1 MRLSTLLILIALLT
15 MNYRKL
21 NNGIAE
27 VLSPAECYTY
37 FCLTL
42 KSDFKT
48 LESNVKQKTLAE
60 YVGIST
66 STIQRHLAKMCDEGF
81 IWIDRDT
88 HKKDE
93 NVFKKNHYTL
103 LYDFSIHVDEPDFA
117 HWVMVDEKLV
127 KEPISNELKGFLIM
141 LKIRCLNYTNVCG
154 YSVRALAD
162 TLSIGKSM
170 VDRYLQQAEELGYI
184 KRNKKKKNITLLRDD
199 IFIIAR
205 ETDIHKLRNFCAE
218 AVCDDDYD
226 SKGHYISS
234 TGTTEALSKRR

>member
-1 MRLSTLLILIALLT
+1 MRLFLLLILIALLT

-21 NNGIAE
+21 NNRIAE
-27 VLSPAECYTY
+27 VLSPSECYTY

-42 KSDFKT
+42 KSDYET
-48 LESNVKQKTLAE
+48 LESNVKEETLAE
-60 YVGIST
+60 YAGVST
-66 STIQRHLAKMCDEGF
+66 STIQRHITKFYDEGL
-81 IWIDRDT
+81 IWIDRET
-88 HKKDE
+88 NIK
-93 NVFKKNHYTL
+93 NQLIFKKNHYTL
-103 LYDFSIHVDEPDFA
+103 LYDFSIHDDGFV
-117 HWVMVDEKLV
+117 HWIMIDEKLV
-127 KEPISNELKGFLIM
+127 EEPISNELKGFLIM

-170 VDRYLQQAEELGYI
+170 VDKYLQQAEKQGYV
-184 KRNKKKKNITLLRDD
+184 KRDKKKKNIALLRDD

-234 TGTTEALSKRR
+234 RGIT

>member
-1 MRLSTLLILIALLT
+1 MRLSILLILIALLT

-42 KSDFKT
+42 KSNFET
-48 LESNVKQKTLAE
+48 LESNVNQDTLAK
-60 YVGIST
+60 YAGVST
-66 STIQRHLAKMCDEGF
+66 STIQRHLAKFEEEKF
-81 IWIDRDT
+81 VWIDRET
-88 HKKDE
+88 RKDNE

-103 LYDFSIHVDEPDFA
+103 LYDFSIYEDDCGFE

-141 LKIRCLNYTNVCG
+141 LKIRCLNYTNTCG
-154 YSVRALAD
+154 YSVRGLAD
-162 TLSIGKSM
+162 TLSIGKTM
-170 VDRYLQQAEELGYI
+170 VDRYLQQAEELGYV
-184 KRNKKKKNITLLRDD
+184 KRNKKKKNIELLRDD

-205 ETDIHKLRNFCAE
+205 ETDIHKLRSFCAE

-226 SKGHYISS
+226 NKGHYINNK
-234 TGTTEALSKRR
+234 GTTQALSNRR

>member
-1 MRLSTLLILIALLT
+1 

-42 KSDFKT
+42 KSDYET
-48 LESNVKQKTLAE
+48 LESNVKQETLAE
-60 YVGIST
+60 YVGVSI
-66 STIQRHLAKMCDEGF
+66 STIQRHLAKMYDEGF

-93 NVFKKNHYTL
+93 NVFKKNHYLL
-103 LYDFSIHVDEPDFA
+103 LYDLSVHDNECDLT

-127 KEPISNELKGFLIM
+127 REPISNELKGFLIM
-141 LKIRCLNYTNVCG
+141 LKIRCLNYTNVCA
-154 YSVRALAD
+154 YSVRALAE
-162 TLSIGKSM
+162 TLSIGKTM
-170 VDRYLQQAEELGYI
+170 VDRYLIQAEELGYI

-218 AVCDDDYD
+218 AVCDEDYD
-226 SKGHYISS
+226 SKGHYINSRR
-234 TGTTEALSKRR
+234 TT

>member
-1 MRLSTLLILIALLT
+1 

-21 NNGIAE
+21 NNRIAE

-42 KSDFKT
+42 KSDFET
-48 LESNVKQKTLAE
+48 LVSNVNQDTLAE
-60 YVGIST
+60 YVGVST
-66 STIQRHLAKMCDEGF
+66 STIQRHLAKFEEEGF
-81 IWIDRDT
+81 IWVDRET
-88 HKKDE
+88 HKDNK
-93 NVFKKNHYTL
+93 NIFKKNHYTL
-103 LYDFSIHVDEPDFA
+103 LYDFSIDDDGFV
-117 HWVMVDEKLV
+117 HWVMIDEKLV

-141 LKIRCLNYTNVCG
+141 LKIRCINYTNICG
-154 YSVRALAD
+154 YSIRGLAD

-205 ETDIHKLRNFCAE
+205 ETDIHKLRSFCAE
-218 AVCDDDYD
+218 TVRDNDYD
-226 SKGHYISS
+226 NKGHYINNK
-234 TGTTEALSKRR
+234 GTT

>member
-1 MRLSTLLILIALLT
+1 
-15 MNYRKL
+15 
-21 NNGIAE
+21 
-27 VLSPAECYTY
+27 
-37 FCLTL
+37 
-42 KSDFKT
+42 
-48 LESNVKQKTLAE
+48 
-60 YVGIST
+60 
-66 STIQRHLAKMCDEGF
+66 MCDEGF
-81 IWIDRDT
+81 ILIDRDT

-184 KRNKKKKNITLLRDD
+184 TADERQNMDQLIEDDARLLSELLKSYKPSTNKQLT
-199 IFIIAR
+199 
-205 ETDIHKLRNFCAE
+205 
-218 AVCDDDYD
+218 
-226 SKGHYISS
+226 
-234 TGTTEALSKRR
+234 

>member
-1 MRLSTLLILIALLT
+1 MRLSILLILIALLT

-42 KSDFKT
+42 KSDYET
-48 LESNVKQKTLAE
+48 LESNVKQETLAK
-60 YVGIST
+60 YVGVST
-66 STIQRHLAKMCDEGF
+66 STIQRHLAKMYDEGF
-81 IWIDRDT
+81 IWIDREYR
-88 HKKDE
+88 KKDE
-93 NVFKKNHYTL
+93 DVFKKNHYTL
-103 LYDFSIHVDEPDFA
+103 LYDFSIYEDDCGFT

-141 LKIRCLNYTNVCG
+141 LKIRCLNYTNTCG
-154 YSVRALAD
+154 YSVRGLAD

-170 VDRYLQQAEELGYI
+170 VDRYLKEAEDLGYI
-184 KRNKKKKNITLLRDD
+184 KRNKKKKNIELLRDD

-205 ETDIHKLRNFCAE
+205 ETDIHKLRSFCEE
-218 AVCDDDYD
+218 AVCDEDYD

-234 TGTTEALSKRR
+234 KGTT

>member
-1 MRLSTLLILIALLT
+1 

-21 NNGIAE
+21 NNGIAA

-42 KSDFKT
+42 KSDYET
-48 LESNVKQKTLAE
+48 LESNVKQETLAK
-60 YVGIST
+60 YVGVST
-66 STIQRHLAKMCDEGF
+66 STIQRHLAKMYDEGF
-81 IWIDRDT
+81 IWIDRET
-88 HKKDE
+88 HKDNE
-93 NVFKKNHYTL
+93 NIFKKNHYTL
-103 LYDFSIHVDEPDFA
+103 LYDISIYDDDGFA

-127 KEPISNELKGFLIM
+127 REPISNELKGFLIM
-141 LKIRCLNYTNVCG
+141 LKIRCLNYTNTCG
-154 YSVRALAD
+154 YSVRRLAD

-184 KRNKKKKNITLLRDD
+184 KRNKKKKNIELLRDD

-205 ETDIHKLRNFCAE
+205 ETDIHKLRSFCEE

-234 TGTTEALSKRR
+234 EGTTETLSYRR